1 MALNGF
7 ATYTVKFAP
16 FLLSGVIASSI
27 GMLWQFLIFL
37 RSGAIGPKAHL
48 KTISKCITTSFCE
61 PVDKSI

>member
-37 RSGAIGPKAHL
+37 RSGAIGPKR
-48 KTISKCITTSFCE
+48 I
-61 PVDKSI
+61 